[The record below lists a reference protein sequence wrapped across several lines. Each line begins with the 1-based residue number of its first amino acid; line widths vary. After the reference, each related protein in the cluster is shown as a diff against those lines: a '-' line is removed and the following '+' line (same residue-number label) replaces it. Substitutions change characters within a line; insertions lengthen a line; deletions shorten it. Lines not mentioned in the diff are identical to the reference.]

1 MKEYEHATINKPET
15 KPAHDEVAKKAYGT
29 YLKEGRSQG
38 RDAQNRLEAESKTPP
53 RFPWLST
60 SDRCAERSAHYLY
73 REVSQAGQGRAKIV
87 AK

>member
-1 MKEYEHATINKPET
+1 MKEYERATINKPET
-15 KPAHDEVAKKAYGT
+15 KPAHDEVAKNAYGT

-60 SDRCAERSAHYLY
+60 SDSMQNVLHTIFIGKSAKP
-73 REVSQAGQGRAKIV
+73 GKV